1 MAEAKEYLTKAKYD
15 ELTEELRVLIHE
27 KRKEVAEHLEY
38 AKSLGDLSENAEYHE
53 ARDEQ
58 AKIEARIAQLEHMLK
73 HAEIV
78 HHTKGDTVVAGST
91 VVVSKSGEKE
101 KQTFLLVGSEEADM
115 SAGKLSYQSPLGR
128 MLMGK
133 KKDDSFELETPKG
146 TVTYKIVEV
155 K

>member
-1 MAEAKEYLTKAKYD
+1 MADAKEYLTKAKYD
-15 ELTEELRVLIHE
+15 ELTEELSFLIHQ
-27 KRKEVAEHLEY
+27 KRKEVAEHLEH

-58 AKIEARIAQLEHMLK
+58 AKVEARIAQLEYMLK

-78 HHTKGDTVVAGST
+78 KHTRGDIVVAGTT
-91 VVVSKSGEKE
+91 VVVTKSGEKD

-115 SAGKLSYQSPLGR
+115 STGKLSYQSPLGR

-133 KKDDSFELETPKG
+133 KKDDAFELETPKG
-146 TVTYKIVEV
+146 TVTYKIVEL

>member
-1 MAEAKEYLTKAKYD
+1 MSEAKEYLTQEKYE
-15 ELTEELRVLIHE
+15 ELTKELHMLIHQ

-58 AKIEARIAQLEHMLK
+58 AHTEARIAQLEHMLK

-78 HHTKGDTVVAGST
+78 RPQKGDTVVAGST
-91 VVVSKSGEKE
+91 VAVTKTGSKEQHK
-101 KQTFLLVGSEEADM
+101 FLLVGSEEADM
-115 SAGKLSYQSPLGR
+115 ATGKLSYQSPLGR

-133 KKDDSFELETPKG
+133 KNGDSFELETPKG
-146 TVTYKIVEV
+146 VVVYKIVDL

>member
-1 MAEAKEYLTKAKYD
+1 MAEAREYLTQAKYD
-15 ELTEELRVLIHE
+15 ELTKELDILIHA

-58 AKIEARIAQLEHMLK
+58 AKVEARIAQLEHMLK

-78 HHTKGDTVVAGST
+78 KHKVTDTVEAGAT
-91 VVVSKSGEKE
+91 VTISKQGEKG
-101 KQTFLLVGSEEADM
+101 QQVFLLVGSEEADM
-115 SAGKLSYQSPLGR
+115 AAGKLSYQSPLGR

-133 KKDDSFELETPKG
+133 KKGDSFELETPKG
-146 TVTYKIVEV
+146 VVGYKIVDV